1 MLFQTSVN
9 SNPWQWIIGQMRPV
23 NRLSQLHLAA
33 PQLLITFRHYC
44 QIADWDGIIN
54 GNHKFLYAAL
64 FINFL
69 RHEKLTFN
77 CPSIFNQAVRRK
89 YHFLWEK
96 FVVLFFSR
104 TSIGFIKLYLVFHKL
119 SKYYKILSTRYR
131 VSKYYQNTRYLVSKY
146 NQNTRYLVF
155 HKLSKY
161 LLGRSGAMC
170 QSLLVKN
177 LSIATFNMWWRG
189 NGCWRTMD
197 FARSHFLFWLA
208 FHYFSFPLHCHCPGI
223 LVIGNWTKWNFGKIK
238 NLSRLEKVW
247 TVMTI

>member
-33 PQLLITFRHYC
+33 HQLLITFRHYC

-54 GNHKFLYAAL
+54 GNHKFLYSL

-77 CPSIFNQAVRRK
+77 CPSIFNQAMRK
-89 YHFLWEK
+89 KYCHHFLWEK

-119 SKYYKILSTRYR
+119 SKYYKILSTRYH
-131 VSKYYQNTRYLVSKY
+131 VSKYYISKY
-146 NQNTRYLVF
+146 
-155 HKLSKY
+155 
-161 LLGRSGAMC
+161 
-170 QSLLVKN
+170 
-177 LSIATFNMWWRG
+177 
-189 NGCWRTMD
+189 
-197 FARSHFLFWLA
+197 
-208 FHYFSFPLHCHCPGI
+208 
-223 LVIGNWTKWNFGKIK
+223 
-238 NLSRLEKVW
+238 
-247 TVMTI
+247 

>member
-1 MLFQTSVN
+1 MLCQTSVN

-33 PQLLITFRHYC
+33 HQLLITFRRYC
-44 QIADWDGIIN
+44 QIADWNGIIN

-77 CPSIFNQAVRRK
+77 CPSIFNQAVRKK
-89 YHFLWEK
+89 YCHHFLREK

-146 NQNTRYLVF
+146 
-155 HKLSKY
+155 
-161 LLGRSGAMC
+161 
-170 QSLLVKN
+170 
-177 LSIATFNMWWRG
+177 
-189 NGCWRTMD
+189 
-197 FARSHFLFWLA
+197 
-208 FHYFSFPLHCHCPGI
+208 
-223 LVIGNWTKWNFGKIK
+223 
-238 NLSRLEKVW
+238 
-247 TVMTI
+247 